1 MALKCAVIGAGWFG
15 RAHCR
20 VYRDLED
27 AQLVAVADADSSRA
41 SEVAKLYGCKTYD
54 DFHKMLEKEKPDVV
68 SVVVSP
74 QNLSKVALEVVDF
87 EIKGALVEKPVATNI
102 EAIAELSRKSRRNG
116 VPIMP
121 GFIELFNPCIQRLEK
136 IIAKSGEVG
145 QPYVASSKR
154 IGRNPKRG
162 WEIGVLLDLGIHEIY
177 VLRKLFGSPRRVF
190 CQTKSFGGGNNE
202 DAANLLLEFN
212 NGVLGIIETNWI
224 TPIGIRSMIVTGSEG
239 SVEVDY
245 MTQELRII
253 KKEHTIKPH
262 YVFEEPL
269 KRELRAFLKFVEKGN
284 EPPVNLKDAEETLRV
299 AYAAMNSSKRDE
311 VITVQHATM

>member
-1 MALKCAVIGAGWFG
+1 MTLKCVVIGAGWFG

-20 VYRDLED
+20 VYRDLKD
-27 AQLVAVADADSSRA
+27 ARLVAVADGDYSRA
-41 SEVAKLYGCKTYD
+41 GEVAELYDCKAYN
-54 DFHKMLEKEKPDVV
+54 DFHKMLDNEKPDVV

-74 QNLSKVALEVVDF
+74 QNLSDVASEVVDF
-87 EIKGALVEKPVATNI
+87 EIKGALIEKPVGTNL
-102 EAIAELSRKSRRNG
+102 EAVADLSRKSRRNG
-116 VPIMP
+116 VIVMP
-121 GFIELFNPCIQRLEK
+121 GFIELFNPCIQRLEEIVTK
-136 IIAKSGEVG
+136 GEDIG

-177 VLRKLFGSPRRVF
+177 VFRRLFGSPRKVF
-190 CQTKSFGGGNNE
+190 CQAKSFAAGGNE
-202 DAANLLLEFN
+202 DVANLLLQFN
-212 NGVLGIIETNWI
+212 DGPLGIIETNWI

-239 SVEVDY
+239 SVEADY

-269 KRELRAFLKFVEKGN
+269 KRELTALLECIEKGN
-284 EPPVNLKDAEETLRV
+284 EPPVNLKDAEETLKV
-299 AYAAMNSSKRDE
+299 ALAAMNSSKRNE
-311 VITVQHATM
+311 VITV